1 MEPGDF
7 FAPVADELKTVE
19 SNLETNINSS
29 LAVLQEAST
38 HLIRAG
44 GKRLRP
50 AFALL
55 AARVFVDDLKPI
67 IPLAVALEL
76 THMATLVHD
85 DVIDDSKTR
94 RGTDTVKQL
103 WGNRLSINAGNFI
116 IARSL
121 ALVAA
126 YQRCDM
132 IKILA
137 DTSTKIC
144 EGEIIQLL
152 GAYNTRVGLKNYLRR
167 IERKTA
173 LLISVSCQ
181 LGALLTPASSREVA
195 AFQKYGYYL
204 GMAFQVTDDIL
215 DCVACPE
222 VLGKPTG
229 SDIRQGIIT
238 LPAIYALRFSPYR
251 QDLHQWLSS
260 PEQCISRTDEILDL
274 IIDAGGIDY
283 AHYVAQYYA
292 EKAKRQLQFLPSKPI
307 TQNLGKM
314 ADFISHRDY

>member
-1 MEPGDF
+1 MGPNEF
-7 FAPVADELKTVE
+7 FAPVADELKIVE
-19 SNLETNINSS
+19 SSLENNINTT
-29 LAVLQEAST
+29 LAVLQDAST
-38 HLIRAG
+38 HLIKAG

-55 AARVFVDDLKPI
+55 AARVFVDELEDI

-94 RGTDTVKQL
+94 RGTDTVKRL

-116 IARSL
+116 FSRSL

-132 IKILA
+132 ISILA
-137 DTSTKIC
+137 DTSMKIC
-144 EGEIIQLL
+144 EGEIIQMLS
-152 GAYNTRVGLKNYLRR
+152 AYNTEVGLKNYLRR

-181 LGALLTPASSREVA
+181 LGALLTPASNREVT

-215 DCVACPE
+215 DFVATEE

-229 SDIRQGIIT
+229 SDVRQGIIT
-238 LPAIYALRFSPYR
+238 LPTIYALRFSPHR
-251 QDLHQWLSS
+251 QELHQWLSS
-260 PEQCISRTDEILDL
+260 PEECTQRADTILDL
-274 IIDAGGIDY
+274 VIDAGGIDY
-283 AHYVAQYYA
+283 AYYAAQYYA
-292 EKAKRQLQFLPSKPI
+292 EKAKRQLQFLPRTQI
-307 TQNLGKM
+307 TENLGDM
-314 ADFISHRDY
+314 ADFISIRDY